1 MDPFVQAEL
10 QPELQPDEHVLWA
23 GRPNAHRLFTGADV
37 FLIPFSLLWGG
48 FAIFWETLA
57 LTSIAP
63 AGGPAIFFPLFG
75 LPFVAIGLYIIFGRF
90 LVKRYVKQ
98 RTVYAVTDR
107 RIIAINTGFRRT
119 VRSLSI
125 KRLPGLEVS
134 TGSGRAGSVT
144 FGQWHGLA
152 GIYANTGMDWLTWS
166 MGQRPMA
173 FYDLDDAR
181 SVYELVDRLA
191 A

>member
-1 MDPFVQAEL
+1 M
-10 QPELQPDEHVLWA
+10 
-23 GRPNAHRLFTGADV
+23 DV
-37 FLIPFSLLWGG
+37 FFIPFSLLWGG
-48 FAIFWETLA
+48 FAIFWE
-57 LTSIAP
+57 SSVIA
-63 AGGPAIFFPLFG
+63 AGAPVFFLLWG
-75 LPFVAIGLYIIFGRF
+75 TPFVLVGLYITFGRF
-90 LVKRYVKQ
+90 FVKRYAKLH
-98 RTVYAVTDR
+98 TVYAVTDR
-107 RIIAINTGFRRT
+107 RVIAVSTGFGRS

-134 TGSGRAGSVT
+134 TGRGRSGNVT
-144 FGQWHGLA
+144 FGQWHGFS
-152 GIYANTGMDWLTWS
+152 GFYANSGLEWFGWN

>member
-1 MDPFVQAEL
+1 VDPYLQAEL

-23 GRPNAHRLFTGADV
+23 GRPNPDRLFSGADI

-57 LTSIAP
+57 ITAIARAGSP
-63 AGGPAIFFPLFG
+63 AAFFPVFG
-75 LPFVAIGLYIIFGRF
+75 LPFVAIGLYLIFGRF
-90 LVKRYVKQ
+90 VVKRYMKR

-107 RIIAINTGFRRT
+107 RIIAIVTGLRRT

-152 GIYANTGMDWLTWS
+152 GMYANTGMDWMVWT
-166 MGQRPMA
+166 MGQRRMA

-181 SVYELVDRLA
+181 TVYELVDRLA

>member
-1 MDPFVQAEL
+1 M
-10 QPELQPDEHVLWA
+10 LWA
-23 GRPNAHRLFTGADV
+23 GRPNPRRLFTGADV

-75 LPFVAIGLYIIFGRF
+75 LPFVAIGLYFIFGRF

-98 RTVYAVTDR
+98 RTVYAVS
-107 RIIAINTGFRRT
+107 
-119 VRSLSI
+119 SLSI

-152 GIYANTGMDWLTWS
+152 GMYANTGMDWLTWS